1 MKYNAYGCGTQMSLR
16 WGPHMDAPEECPSRA
31 ECAQTPCESDVRE
44 QLRRILASPEF
55 QRSRRIAD
63 FLTYIV
69 EETLQGRRER
79 IKAYS
84 IAVEVFHRDQT
95 FDPQADPAVRMEAGR
110 LRRELDHYYLT
121 AGSADMVSIEIPK
134 GSYVP
139 KFEFRHRATVTQD
152 GSSSTVDGA
161 VSSAAATAPEKP
173 VAGIWQQW
181 RWIGTG
187 AVLASL
193 FALVWIG
200 THPKE
205 DAIARDDRSQ
215 PSVLVLPFTGLGG
228 RQDVKAHATAIS
240 DELKA
245 RLVRFREVTFV
256 TPPASEARANSND
269 WPSARYLLDG
279 TVRADDTHLRITAN
293 LIDRSRGTIVWSDV
307 YDIDLAA
314 NDVISREQEIASRMA
329 TAVAQPYGVLFRSAE
344 QKPGGQAW
352 TSAQDVYQ
360 CSIDFYH
367 YRSVLSAE
375 LHRTVRDCLQRSV
388 VEAPNNATAWAML
401 SYAYLD
407 EDRFGFNT
415 VREPPPVGRA
425 LLAARRAVQLDPTN
439 IRALQAMMTALFFN
453 REPEESLRVGEQAY
467 RLNPDDTELLGEYG
481 SRLMQAG
488 QHERGMAM
496 MEESLSR
503 NPGASA
509 YYAGMLALGAYLSGD
524 DHKALLMIRRADL
537 QKFSIYH
544 LVAAIIFDRNGLARD
559 SAVSRNTFA
568 TMRPNFF
575 ANFDAELD
583 KRNFRREDRDKIA
596 ADALAAGFPVP
607 NRENERGPPPRADL
621 Q

>member
-1 MKYNAYGCGTQMSLR
+1 M
-16 WGPHMDAPEECPSRA
+16 HDPEESASRNT
-31 ECAQTPCESDVRE
+31 CAPPVESAVRR
-44 QLRRILASPEF
+44 QLERILESPEF
-55 QRSRRIAD
+55 QRSRRLAD
-63 FLTYIV
+63 FLGYIV
-69 EETLQGRRER
+69 EETLQGRPER

-95 FDPQADPAVRMEAGR
+95 FDPQSDPAVRIEAGR
-110 LRRELDHYYLT
+110 LRRELEHYYLT
-121 AGSADMVSIEIPK
+121 AGISDPVDIEIPK

-139 KFEFRHRATVTQD
+139 KFGFRHIPAPVHD
-152 GSSSTVDGA
+152 D
-161 VSSAAATAPEKP
+161 SAAKADAHGMGPTVAAPARSA
-173 VAGIWQQW
+173 AGIWLQW

-187 AVLASL
+187 AILAGL

-200 THPKE
+200 THPKD
-205 DAIARDDRSQ
+205 DAMAHDDRSQ

-256 TPPASEARANSND
+256 TPPASAAGTSPND

-314 NDVISREQEIASRMA
+314 NDVISLEQEIASRMA

-344 QKPGGQAW
+344 QKSGLQAW

-388 VEAPNNATAWAML
+388 VESPNNATAWAML
-401 SYAYLD
+401 SYTYLD

-415 VREPPPVGRA
+415 VLEPPPMGRA
-425 LLAARRAVQLDPTN
+425 LLAARRAVQLDPAN

-488 QHERGMAM
+488 EHERGMVM

-503 NPGASA
+503 NPGASG

-537 QKFSIYH
+537 QRFPIYH
-544 LVAAIIFDRNGLARD
+544 LVAAIIFNRNGLARD

-575 ANFDAELD
+575 ANLDAELD
-583 KRNFRREDRDKIA
+583 RRNFRREDREKIA
-596 ADALAAGFPVP
+596 ADALAAGFPVTGTGG
-607 NRENERGPPPRADL
+607 ERPPPQRADL